1 MLAREAEGMKRTGIF
16 ALAAGCAMGV
26 TALVGGIGYASALD
40 VAEQAGRSIDVSGVS
55 TADSGRERPADSA
68 KLDPT
73 PAPTDEAAAET
84 SDEVVDDTDAGA
96 VDEVAPSDPVVID
109 GTKGA
114 HGAKDTH
121 GTTWGAKHTGD
132 KHKHASDR
140 KPGDTHR
147 LGEHGAD
154 KPGDP
159 TWHEDR
165 GGDRHSD
172 GPRSGKG
179 GHHGGKHG
187 GKGWGGRH

>member
-1 MLAREAEGMKRTGIF
+1 MKRTGIF

-68 KLDPT
+68 KLEPT
-73 PAPTDEAAAET
+73 KEPADEATAEA
-84 SDEVVDDTDAGA
+84 SDEVDETDAGV

-109 GTKGA
+109 GTKDTRV
-114 HGAKDTH
+114 AKDTH
-121 GTTWGAKHTGD
+121 GTPWGAKHAGD
-132 KHKHASDR
+132 KKAGDKKAGD
-140 KPGDTHR
+140 KPR
-147 LGEHGAD
+147 LDGQGAQ

-159 TWHEDR
+159 TWQKDR

-172 GPRSGKG
+172 GPRSGTG